1 MQYGTIVS
9 ARVFIDRVSNQSKCF
24 GIYSIWQRYNFLKL
38 GHIRESDEGLFVGF
52 VSYDNSASA
61 QAAISALNGYQIG
74 QKRLK
79 VQLKKPK
86 DSNGRLF

>member
-1 MQYGTIVS
+1 MYNSSLCFRFSADYACLLIVLY
-9 ARVFIDRVSNQSKCF
+9 QCLCLSKSGEPSF
-24 GIYSIWQRYNFLKL
+24 WFFMEEI
-38 GHIRESDEGLFVGF
+38 VVAGF
-52 VSYDNSASA
+52 VSYDNPASA
-61 QAAISALNGYQIG
+61 QAAISALNGYQLG